1 MSMEKV
7 GLTYLTMDSLQEG
20 VGASQV
26 LSYIKKLS
34 DDCEIT
40 LVSFEKFEPTMSLK
54 TELQS
59 NNITWKPLA
68 FGRFGPVGA
77 ISRLIRLWKL
87 TPSHSP
93 VHARG
98 DLVALVCCLKLNRR
112 FLWDCRALMSDQ
124 RSSLDNSKY
133 KAPNFLLLRLI
144 ERVVAHRSAKINV
157 LTKVAKLELMSRYGL
172 PDTKFSI
179 LPTCV
184 DLEKFRMTRIPDL
197 KVINILISGTV
208 SAAYDIELMSLIILE
223 LKKSVKVNVT
233 IALSMG
239 HTNKWQELY
248 FDDVVRLEFSE
259 MPKAV
264 ADSTIGFAIWK
275 NNLGVALKGVSSTK
289 VAEFLATGRP
299 VVVNSLQ
306 GDIGDIVSKF
316 RVGLATNGRSPED
329 IASYAK
335 EILKLISN
343 PRIELNCRDVAEKFY
358 NLDSAVSEL
367 KGIYSLLAR

>member
-1 MSMEKV
+1 MEKV
-7 GLTYLTMDSLQEG
+7 ALTYLTMDSLQEG

-34 DDCEIT
+34 DDCDVT
-40 LVSFEKFEPTMSLK
+40 LVSFEKSEPSKSLK
-54 TELQS
+54 TEMQN
-59 NNITWKPLA
+59 NNIAWKPLA
-68 FGRFGPVGA
+68 FGKFGPVGA

-98 DLVALVCCLKLNRR
+98 DLVALVCFLKFNRR

-124 RSSLDNSKY
+124 RASLDNSKY
-133 KAPNFLLLRLI
+133 KALNFLLLRLI
-144 ERVVAHRSAKINV
+144 ERVVANRSTKINV

-172 PDTKFSI
+172 SDTKFSI

-184 DLEKFRMTRIPDL
+184 DLEKFRMTKIPNL
-197 KVINILISGTV
+197 EVINILISGTV
-208 SAAYDIELMSLIILE
+208 SAAYDIELMNLIILE

-248 FDDVVRLEFSE
+248 SDEVVRLEFSE

-275 NNLGVALKGVSSTK
+275 NDLGVALKGVSSTK

-299 VVVNSLQ
+299 VIVNSLQ
-306 GDIGDIVSKF
+306 GDIGNIVSKF
-316 RVGLATNGRSPED
+316 GVGLATNNRTPED
-329 IASYAK
+329 ITFYGQ
-335 EILKLISN
+335 EILRLISD
-343 PRIELNCRDVAEKFY
+343 PLIELKCRNVAEKFY
-358 NLDSAVSEL
+358 NLDGAVSEL
-367 KGIYSLLAR
+367 KGIYSQLAR